1 MSGCVRITEL
11 CVSSCVQDTGDDAA
25 EGPEAHPQTDQ
36 VDVLAVDVGLHVERE
51 QRLHQDVESPHPE
64 GQHRPH
70 QVHGE
75 QRGLLLTHRLGFTSK
90 KDNKTNGK
98 DLLIWFVLKLMTDC
112 RSGNYIWRC

>member
-1 MSGCVRITEL
+1 MYRCVRITEL

-25 EGPEAHPQTDQ
+25 EGPEAHPQADQ
-36 VDVLAVDVGLHVERE
+36 EDVLAVDVGLHVERE

-75 QRGLLLTHRLGFTSK
+75 QRGLLLTHRFGFYK
-90 KDNKTNGK
+90 QERQKNK
-98 DLLIWFVLKLMTDC
+98 
-112 RSGNYIWRC
+112 